1 MRIDDILDAIGE
13 VDEVLVRGAKEVRGS
28 HKTLWVTLGSLAA
41 CLLILFM
48 YPIVFISMKGASSAD
63 PSAPSQNDGENDAI
77 GRTEVSIYY
86 VEDGEIAVDKVEW
99 LQIRE
104 FFNAWR
110 DTNGLGED
118 VEFINQFLICSADD
132 PPSSTV
138 VNLWISDEI
147 ENYYDTMD
155 KELLLRSLTL
165 TMTEYFD
172 ITEDD
177 FLLTLQ

>member
-13 VDEVLVRGAKEVRGS
+13 VDEALVRGAKEVRGS

-63 PSAPSQNDGENDAI
+63 PGSDGEADSI
-77 GRTEVSIYY
+77 SSISIYY
-86 VEDGEIAVDKVEW
+86 LGEDGIAVDQTEW
-99 LQIRE
+99 LSIQE
-104 FFNAWR
+104 VFNTWR
-110 DTNGLGED
+110 DLNGLGED
-118 VEFINQFLICSADD
+118 VRFISQSFIVSTDD
-132 PPSSTV
+132 PATVTV

>member
-28 HKTLWVTLGSLAA
+28 YKTLWVTLGSLAA

-63 PSAPSQNDGENDAI
+63 PGSDGEADSI
-77 GRTEVSIYY
+77 SSISIYY
-86 VEDGEIAVDKVEW
+86 LGEDGIAVDQTEW
-99 LQIRE
+99 LSIQE
-104 FFNAWR
+104 VFNTWR
-110 DTNGLGED
+110 DLNGLGED
-118 VEFINQFLICSADD
+118 VRFISQSFIVSTDD
-132 PPSSTV
+132 PATVTV
-138 VNLWISDEI
+138 VNLVVSDDL
-147 ENYYDTMD
+147 ENYYETVD
-155 KELLLRSLTL
+155 KELLLRSLAL

-177 FLLTLQ
+177 FRLTLQ